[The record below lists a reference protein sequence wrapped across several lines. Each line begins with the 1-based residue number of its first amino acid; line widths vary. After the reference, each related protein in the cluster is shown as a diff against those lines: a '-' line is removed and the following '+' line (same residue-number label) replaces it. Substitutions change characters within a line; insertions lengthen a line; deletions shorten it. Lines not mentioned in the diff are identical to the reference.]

1 MNIEPEIVLL
11 KITML
16 FSVVSAFSYRRKI
29 FIASF
34 LSFIFFQAS
43 LAWYQDYLMSRPDY
57 NGSVGDG
64 FVLLVVYFPTFLF
77 IFCFIIRLGLH
88 GLVLIYHSLKK
99 RRSDEKA

>member
-1 MNIEPEIVLL
+1 
-11 KITML
+11 
-16 FSVVSAFSYRRKI
+16 
-29 FIASF
+29 
-34 LSFIFFQAS
+34 
-43 LAWYQDYLMSRPDY
+43 MSRPDY